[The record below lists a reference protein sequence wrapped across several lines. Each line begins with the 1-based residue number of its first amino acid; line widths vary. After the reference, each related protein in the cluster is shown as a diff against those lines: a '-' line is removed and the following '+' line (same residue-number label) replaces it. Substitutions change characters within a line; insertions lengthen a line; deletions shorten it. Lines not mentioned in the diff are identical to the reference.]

1 MGERA
6 SWPRT
11 GEVLADGRVAL
22 HVGHIWTDMHRGE
35 DIGEVI
41 WQSRGRRHSRALTRQ
56 QCLNALRLAED
67 DVPNASLSTSEREAA
82 GRIIRKVHQCLRALG
97 GRR

>member
-11 GEVLADGRVAL
+11 AEVLADGRVAL
-22 HVGHIWTDMHRGE
+22 HVGHIWTDMHLDE
-35 DIGEVI
+35 DIGEIV
-41 WQSRGRRHSRALTRQ
+41 WQSQGPRHSRALTRQ

-67 DVPNASLSTSEREAA
+67 DVANGSLSSSESKAA
-82 GRIIRKVHQCLRALG
+82 GRIIRKVRQCLRALDEL
-97 GRR
+97 R